1 VLDQLVD
8 RIGDVAMIAGLW
20 VLGAPGPLC
29 AAAAMLTLLDESI
42 RSSAGAAGMVEIG
55 VVTLPERPA
64 RLVVGGLSLAAAG
77 IVPSAAALTVTVG
90 AALWTAM
97 TLVTTV
103 QLVVNVRR
111 RLRGQPRKVLDADP
125 GD

>member
-1 VLDQLVD
+1 
-8 RIGDVAMIAGLW
+8 M
-20 VLGAPGPLC
+20 
-29 AAAAMLTLLDESI
+29 
-42 RSSAGAAGMVEIG
+42 
-55 VVTLPERPA
+55 
-64 RLVVGGLSLAAAG
+64 VGGLTLAAAG
-77 IVPSAAALTVTVG
+77 IVPSAAALIVTVG